1 MLRYLTKQHIY
12 EYLYKLMLVNQ
23 FDYDFMLT
31 QTTIIKIWFDLL
43 YFFIST
49 ADDLKND
56 ISIVLIFLLNYIDYM
71 HLVLLGMFKKLGEL
85 YLPVIRTSIEN
96 LHIYINIFLSL
107 NKHFC

>member
-31 QTTIIKIWFDLL
+31 QTTIIKIGFDLL

-56 ISIVLIFLLNYIDYM
+56 ISIVFIFLLNYIDYM
-71 HLVLLGMFKKLGEL
+71 HLVLLGMLKNLEEL
-85 YLPVIRTSIEN
+85 FLPVLRTSIEN
-96 LHIYINIFLSL
+96 LYILLSF
-107 NKHFC
+107 NKNFC